1 VEEHRMVIEAA
12 AIPQTEDQAHHQ
24 AVVEILLPI
33 MVADKILQAEEA
45 VVAVEVA
52 AVLMAEEVQAGE
64 TDSPVN
70 IRKNK
75 FIIYAKIKT

>member
-1 VEEHRMVIEAA
+1 MVIEAA

-33 MVADKILQAEEA
+33 MAADKILQAEEA
-45 VVAVEVA
+45 VVAVAGEVA
-52 AVLMAEEVQAGE
+52 AVLMAEEVQAGD

-75 FIIYAKIKT
+75 FIIYEKIKT

>member
-1 VEEHRMVIEAA
+1 MVIEAA

-24 AVVEILLPI
+24 AVLEILLPI
-33 MVADKILQAEEA
+33 MVADKIPQAEEA
-45 VVAVEVA
+45 VVAVAGKVA

-64 TDSPVN
+64 ADSPVN

-75 FIIYAKIKT
+75 FISYAKIKT

>member
-1 VEEHRMVIEAA
+1 MVIEAA

-33 MVADKILQAEEA
+33 MVAGKILQAKEA
-45 VVAVEVA
+45 VVAVAGEVA
-52 AVLMAEEVQAGE
+52 AVLMAEEVQAGD